1 MAGGFGF
8 QDYGVKPPTQ
18 QAQGQQTPMMGEM
31 LGSQIMGAMPQQ
43 QPTAEMEDD
52 EHSPTST
59 ALAVESAIKRFMSGK
74 GSGQPR
80 AQANDTQ
87 LAALG
92 VPAVE
97 RDLDRV
103 GR

>member
-1 MAGGFGF
+1 MAGGFAF
-8 QDYGVKPPTQ
+8 QDYGQKPPQ
-18 QAQGQQTPMMGEM
+18 QAQAAPVQMGEM
-31 LGSQIMGAMPQQ
+31 MGSQIMGAMPAEQVAPQQ
-43 QPTAEMEDD
+43 DSD
-52 EHSPTST
+52 EHSATST
-59 ALAVESAIKRFMSGK
+59 ALAVESAIRRFVSGKMSGM
-74 GSGQPR
+74 PR
-80 AQANDTQ
+80 AAANDTQ